1 MKHTGDKGSMLDGPK
16 FWKKISIAQNLKR
29 TYQHSKKN
37 FTSPIELHEFGS
49 RVTSAVIK
57 L

>member
-29 TYQHSKKN
+29 TYATFK
-37 FTSPIELHEFGS
+37 EEFYI
-49 RVTSAVIK
+49 TN
-57 L
+57 